1 MIDIAQRVERMPWYD
16 IKLNLKEFYLKK
28 CFTKFF
34 QCHPHLL
41 FSFRYSQVSN
51 AFQWAVWGGGVQ
63 SGVEMVSMGVNWAVM
78 VVLGFEL

>member
-1 MIDIAQRVERMPWYD
+1 MT
-16 IKLNLKEFYLKK
+16 IKSISKNFYLKK

-34 QCHPHLL
+34 QCHPDLL